1 MTHETPN
8 TTTTTTTK
16 SDLRLSKGTVAAMG
30 TTIRP
35 KLLTEAEAA
44 DYLGVEPQTLCAWR
58 CTRRYNL
65 PFIKVGRLVRYRPED
80 VEAFLEERTVG
91 AVREG

>member
-16 SDLRLSKGTVAAMG
+16 RDLCLSKGTVAAMG
-30 TTIRP
+30 ATTRP

-44 DYLGVEPQTLCAWR
+44 DYLSVEPQTLCAWR
-58 CTRRYNL
+58 CTKRYDL
-65 PFIKVGRLVRYRPED
+65 RFIKVGRLVRYRPED

>member
-1 MTHETPN
+1 MTHETPA
-8 TTTTTTTK
+8 TRATTK
-16 SDLRLSKGTVAAMG
+16 SDLRLSKGTVTAIGA
-30 TTIRP
+30 TRP
-35 KLLTEAEAA
+35 KLWTEAEAA
-44 DYLGVEPQTLCAWR
+44 DYLSVEPQTLCAWR

-65 PFIKVGRLVRYRPED
+65 RFIKVGRLIRYRPED

>member
-8 TTTTTTTK
+8 TPTTTK
-16 SDLRLSKGTVAAMG
+16 SDLRLSKGTVTAIGA
-30 TTIRP
+30 TRP

-44 DYLGVEPQTLCAWR
+44 DYLSVEPQTLCAWR

-65 PFIKVGRLVRYRPED
+65 RFIKVGRLVRYRFED
-80 VEAFLEERTVG
+80 LEAFLAERTVG
-91 AVREG
+91 ALRGDER

>member
-8 TTTTTTTK
+8 TPSTTK
-16 SDLRLSKGTVAAMG
+16 SDLRLSKGTVTAMG
-30 TTIRP
+30 ATRP

-44 DYLGVEPQTLCAWR
+44 DYLSVEPQTLCSWR

-65 PFIKVGRLVRYRPED
+65 PFIKVGRLVRYREED
-80 VEAFLEERTVG
+80 IEAFLEERTVG
-91 AVREG
+91 AVRED

>member
-8 TTTTTTTK
+8 TPTTTK
-16 SDLRLSKGTVAAMG
+16 SDLRLSKVTVAAIG
-30 TTIRP
+30 ATRP

-44 DYLGVEPQTLCAWR
+44 DYLSVEPQTLCAWR

-80 VEAFLEERTVG
+80 VEAFLESRTV
-91 AVREG
+91 AAED

>member
-1 MTHETPN
+1 MEQVQIQPQ
-8 TTTTTTTK
+8 
-16 SDLRLSKGTVAAMG
+16 TVTAIGA
-30 TTIRP
+30 TRP

-44 DYLGVEPQTLCAWR
+44 AYLSVEPQTLCAWR

-80 VEAFLEERTVG
+80 VEAFLESRTIG
-91 AVREG
+91 AVEG

>member
-8 TTTTTTTK
+8 TPSTTK
-16 SDLRLSKGTVAAMG
+16 SDLRLSKGTVTAMG
-30 TTIRP
+30 ATRP

-44 DYLGVEPQTLCAWR
+44 DYLSVEPQTLCAWR

-65 PFIKVGRLVRYRPED
+65 RFIKVGRLVRYRFED
-80 VEAFLEERTVG
+80 LEAFLAERTVG
-91 AVREG
+91 ALRGDER